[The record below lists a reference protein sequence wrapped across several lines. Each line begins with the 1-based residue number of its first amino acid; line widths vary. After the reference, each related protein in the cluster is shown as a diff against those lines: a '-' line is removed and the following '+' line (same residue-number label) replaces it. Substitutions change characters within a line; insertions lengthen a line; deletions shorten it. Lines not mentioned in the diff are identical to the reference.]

1 MKFRDPS
8 RELIEGETRRLEFD
22 MAAEVGAN
30 TISGTPTVACS
41 GLTFASTSVSGTDV
55 TTFVSGGQAGK
66 NYIVEISAELSSNET
81 VVGAVELQWKAPG
94 YDFRSGRK

>member
-8 RELIEGETRRLEFD
+8 RELIVGETRRLEFD

-30 TISGTPTVACS
+30 SISGTPTVECT
-41 GLTFASTSVSGTDV
+41 GLTFTNVAASGTDV
-55 TTFVSGGQAGK
+55 IAFVSGGEANK
-66 NYIVEISAELSSNET
+66 NYIVEITATLSSNET

-94 YDFRSGRK
+94 YDFRAGRR